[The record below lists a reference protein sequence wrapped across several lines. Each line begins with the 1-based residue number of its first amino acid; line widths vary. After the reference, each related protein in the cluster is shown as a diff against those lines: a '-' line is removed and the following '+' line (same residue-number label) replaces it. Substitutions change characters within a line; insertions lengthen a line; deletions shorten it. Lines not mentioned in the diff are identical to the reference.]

1 MKNIL
6 SLLLIALC
14 CTALCARQMTVIGS
28 PEKLKLEVYPL
39 KVNKFTIA
47 PKEKL
52 TNIATLRI
60 CESIDNSKFLY
71 FPSNPKA
78 YAAQELFS
86 SSSICQ
92 SIRSFLERG
101 GIILFGTG
109 DWSSIAG
116 RPASMIKFF
125 ASLNVKLPTAKNY
138 VDTAPKGKKET
149 SVKST
154 FTASYQHNRLQ

>member
-1 MKNIL
+1 MKHL
-6 SLLLIALC
+6 FSLLLLALC

-52 TNIATLRI
+52 TNIVTLRI

-71 FPSNPKA
+71 FPSHPKA
-78 YAAQELFS
+78 YAAKEVFS
-86 SSSICQ
+86 SAAICQ
-92 SIRSFLERG
+92 SMKSLLERG

-116 RPASMIKFF
+116 RPAAMTKFF
-125 ASLNVKLPTAKNY
+125 AALKVKLPTAKN
-138 VDTAPKGKKET
+138 
-149 SVKST
+149 
-154 FTASYQHNRLQ
+154 